1 MKNSPL
7 IGVLAGII
15 LVLLVVVFSLGYHFS
30 KQHQIAAKETTAR
43 IKSEE
48 KIDNL
53 SKELEAKND
62 LIKSRAAEINRLKT
76 EVEQFQAQVAVKDGN
91 IEKLREE
98 IDKLNR
104 LKEKLEENLKDE
116 LVNQDNP

>member
-15 LVLLVVVFSLGYHFS
+15 LVLLVVIFFLGYHFS
-30 KQHQIAAKETTAR
+30 KQHQIAAKETAAR

-48 KIDNL
+48 RIDTL

-62 LIKSRAAEINRLKT
+62 LIKSRDAEINRLKT
-76 EVEQFQAQVAVKDGN
+76 EVEQFQAQVAVKDGD
-91 IEKLREE
+91 IEKLQEE
-98 IDKLNR
+98 INKLNR

>member
-15 LVLLVVVFSLGYHFS
+15 LVLLVVIFSLGYHFS
-30 KQHQIAAKETTAR
+30 KQHQIAAKETADR
-43 IKSEE
+43 IKAEE
-48 KIDNL
+48 KIDTL
-53 SKELEAKND
+53 SKKLEAKND
-62 LIKSRAAEINRLKT
+62 LIKSQDEEINRLKI
-76 EVEQFQAQVAVKDGN
+76 EVEQSQAQVAVKDGN

-98 IDKLNR
+98 INKLNC